1 MNDEEYCCTGHIV
14 GWMGTQTGG
23 DLKCSDPERV
33 RCPRVAPPHSAPNSL
48 TSPTFGQAPSS
59 DKQRRPRSIYWAC
72 RKTLSALAHVAQWW
86 HSTNTI
92 TPACTNR
99 NISGKLTEMRSLIH
113 KMFSEAV
120 ISPAGL
126 SLNSYEWDHTFC
138 DLQYMMVQKENSRE
152 KKQAV
157 ENSRQCLHVVVLLK
171 SPESEGG
178 CLILLSWTD
187 NTFRA
192 YTLILEVLCRISGI

>member
-72 RKTLSALAHVAQWW
+72 RKTLSALAHAAQWW

-92 TPACTNR
+92 TPECTNR
-99 NISGKLTEMRSLIH
+99 NISLKLTEMRSLIH

-126 SLNSYEWDHTFC
+126 SLNSSEWDYTIC
-138 DLQYMMVQKENSRE
+138 DLQYTMVQKENSRE
-152 KKQAV
+152 K
-157 ENSRQCLHVVVLLK
+157 NRQWKIADSAFMWLCFWKVLNQRVDVLFCWAELTIP
-171 SPESEGG
+171 SG
-178 CLILLSWTD
+178 LTHLS
-187 NTFRA
+187 
-192 YTLILEVLCRISGI
+192 